1 VSIDG
6 GEPTMLAPGI
16 DRPAVSPDG
25 KTLAGIHSGPNGLLT
40 LVTMPMDG
48 STPPRTLGTIAPAT
62 ANGLMEWTADGQ
74 AMLYSTVERANVW
87 KQDLNGGPP
96 VKITNLMDLAIV
108 RGKRT
113 PDGRS
118 LILARGVA
126 QTDAYLVSQ
135 FR

>member
-1 VSIDG
+1 
-6 GEPTMLAPGI
+6 
-16 DRPAVSPDG
+16 
-25 KTLAGIHSGPNGLLT
+25 
-40 LVTMPMDG
+40 
-48 STPPRTLGTIAPAT
+48 
-62 ANGLMEWTADGQ
+62 
-74 AMLYSTVERANVW
+74 LYSTVERANVW
-87 KQDLNGGPP
+87 KQDLNGGPS